1 MNSETSFFSSVF
13 NFDETSKNEI
23 LNIIQYG
30 ILAILLISLILKFD
44 QTYAPSFDEN
54 KDTLAISIEILIECV
69 LLLVSFIFIHRI
81 IIYIPTMSATNYLPQ
96 NLITII
102 LPFLYVLLNQSTLS
116 KKLNLV
122 LSRLFG
128 TKESYDNKKKPDI
141 KVSQPLAGLS
151 PMTTPSLLPQGI
163 NTTQIPAHQ
172 QSTPPSVDPDYN
184 SMFSG
189 SGTMTAGQPEFEP
202 VAANSVLGSLY

>member
-1 MNSETSFFSSVF
+1 MSSEPSFFSSVF

-30 ILAILLISLILKFD
+30 ILAIILISLILKLD

-54 KDTLAISIEILIECV
+54 KDTLAISIEILIECT
-69 LLLVSFIFIHRI
+69 LLLISFVFIHRI
-81 IIYIPTMSATNYLPQ
+81 IVYIPTMSATNYLPQ

-102 LPFLYVLLNQSTLS
+102 LPFLYVLLNQSSLS
-116 KKLNLV
+116 KKINVV
-122 LSRLFG
+122 LGRIFG
-128 TKESYDNKKKPDI
+128 KHEGFEPKKKDI
-141 KVSQPLAGLS
+141 KVSQPLAGGFS
-151 PMTTPSLLPQGI
+151 TPSLLPQGL
-163 NTTQIPAHQ
+163 NTTQIPSHP
-172 QSTPPSVDPDYN
+172 QSSIPSVDPDFN

-189 SGTMTAGQPEFEP
+189 GGSNMPAGQPEFEP

>member
-1 MNSETSFFSSVF
+1 MSSESSFFSSVF

-30 ILAILLISLILKFD
+30 ILAILLISLILKLD

-69 LLLVSFIFIHRI
+69 LLLVSFVFIHRI
-81 IIYIPTMSATNYLPQ
+81 IVYIPTMSATNYLPQ

-116 KKLNLV
+116 KKINLV
-122 LSRLFG
+122 LSRMFG
-128 TKESYDNKKKPDI
+128 RHEPFDNKKKDI
-141 KVSQPLAGLS
+141 KVSQPLAG
-151 PMTTPSLLPQGI
+151 MNTTPSLLPQGL
-163 NTTQIPAHQ
+163 NTTQIPAHP
-172 QSTPPSVDPDYN
+172 QSTPPTVDPDYN

-189 SGTMTAGQPEFEP
+189 GGSNMPMGQPEFEP
-202 VAANSVLGSLY
+202 VAANSLIGSLY

>member
-1 MNSETSFFSSVF
+1 MSSETSFFSSVF

-30 ILAILLISLILKFD
+30 ILAIILISLILKFD

-69 LLLVSFIFIHRI
+69 LLLVAFVFIHRI
-81 IIYIPTMSATNYLPQ
+81 IIYIPTMSASNYLPQ

-116 KKLNLV
+116 KKINLV
-122 LSRLFG
+122 LSRIFG
-128 TKESYDNKKKPDI
+128 RQESFDNKKKDM
-141 KVSQPLAGLS
+141 KVSQPLAGVNS
-151 PMTTPSLLPQGI
+151 MSTPSLLPQGI

-172 QSTPPSVDPDYN
+172 QSSSPTVDPDYS

-189 SGTMTAGQPEFEP
+189 GGNMPVGQPEFEP